1 MIKISCLREKK
12 TITEK
17 PWLNMLREKKHS
29 VIAKFRVQK
38 V

>member
-17 PWLNMLREKKHS
+17 PWLNMLREKKNS